1 MKTKSLFNNSIWNM
15 GFNVWQMVI
24 IFITTPL
31 YIKELG
37 TAQYGIFVLLSSI
50 TGFMGLMN
58 FGLGDAT
65 LRYVSFY
72 RGRNDSEGIQR
83 IIRSTFFVYII
94 ISLISVILLYLLAPK
109 LVVWLSL
116 ETNYDF
122 DKVIEII
129 KITAFTVGLSF
140 FSSAFQVIPQAFERY
155 DINTIV
161 NIGISFLQSVGILA
175 ILYLQPTLHN
185 LVMWNL
191 LIAFFTIFI
200 FFGLAKYFIKDLN
213 FLPSYDVKSMR
224 EVFSFSIYSFVSH
237 IFALLHTQADRI
249 ILTSLAGP
257 TSVGYLAVPQQLN
270 SRASYAVNSS
280 GSVLFPRFSAM
291 SDNEIKKVSLFLNSG
306 WALLV
311 LSVLIFVPMTVL
323 SPSFLELWI
332 NKEFAEKISFLTQVI
347 SASFI
352 ISGVYNSYA
361 HLFNGTGKPQ
371 YQTIV
376 ISLIGIFSTL
386 VNIILIN
393 KFGFQGLGYAYW
405 VTPIIGLVALVFA
418 WKFVLNQKTLSPLIS
433 IFYSPLLSAAFSS
446 YIISKILE
454 IIPIH
459 HWSYFVMY
467 ALFTLLL
474 ISGIIIII
482 EYTIL
487 KNHSRLKI
495 ILSKWKNK

>member
-1 MKTKSLFNNSIWNM
+1 
-15 GFNVWQMVI
+15 
-24 IFITTPL
+24 
-31 YIKELG
+31 
-37 TAQYGIFVLLSSI
+37 
-50 TGFMGLMN
+50 
-58 FGLGDAT
+58 
-65 LRYVSFY
+65 
-72 RGRNDSEGIQR
+72 
-83 IIRSTFFVYII
+83 
-94 ISLISVILLYLLAPK
+94 
-109 LVVWLSL
+109 
-116 ETNYDF
+116 
-122 DKVIEII
+122 
-129 KITAFTVGLSF
+129 
-140 FSSAFQVIPQAFERY
+140 
-155 DINTIV
+155 
-161 NIGISFLQSVGILA
+161 
-175 ILYLQPTLHN
+175 
-185 LVMWNL
+185 MWNL

-237 IFALLHTQADRI
+237 IFVLLRTQADRI

-270 SRASYAVNSS
+270 SRASYAVISF

-376 ISLIGIFSTL
+376 MVLIGIFSTL

-393 KFGFQGLGYAYW
+393 KFGFKGLGYAYW

>member
-1 MKTKSLFNNSIWNM
+1 
-15 GFNVWQMVI
+15 
-24 IFITTPL
+24 
-31 YIKELG
+31 
-37 TAQYGIFVLLSSI
+37 
-50 TGFMGLMN
+50 
-58 FGLGDAT
+58 
-65 LRYVSFY
+65 
-72 RGRNDSEGIQR
+72 
-83 IIRSTFFVYII
+83 
-94 ISLISVILLYLLAPK
+94 VILLYLLAPK

>member
-1 MKTKSLFNNSIWNM
+1 
-15 GFNVWQMVI
+15 
-24 IFITTPL
+24 
-31 YIKELG
+31 
-37 TAQYGIFVLLSSI
+37 
-50 TGFMGLMN
+50 
-58 FGLGDAT
+58 
-65 LRYVSFY
+65 
-72 RGRNDSEGIQR
+72 
-83 IIRSTFFVYII
+83 
-94 ISLISVILLYLLAPK
+94 
-109 LVVWLSL
+109 
-116 ETNYDF
+116 
-122 DKVIEII
+122 
-129 KITAFTVGLSF
+129 
-140 FSSAFQVIPQAFERY
+140 
-155 DINTIV
+155 
-161 NIGISFLQSVGILA
+161 
-175 ILYLQPTLHN
+175 
-185 LVMWNL
+185 
-191 LIAFFTIFI
+191 
-200 FFGLAKYFIKDLN
+200 
-213 FLPSYDVKSMR
+213 
-224 EVFSFSIYSFVSH
+224 
-237 IFALLHTQADRI
+237 
-249 ILTSLAGP
+249 
-257 TSVGYLAVPQQLN
+257 
-270 SRASYAVNSS
+270 
-280 GSVLFPRFSAM
+280 
-291 SDNEIKKVSLFLNSG
+291 
-306 WALLV
+306 
-311 LSVLIFVPMTVL
+311 MTVL

-376 ISLIGIFSTL
+376 MVLIGIFSTL

-393 KFGFQGLGYAYW
+393 KFGFKGLGYAYW